1 MEWCPPKL
9 RSNRSDLEAM
19 KPTHLFFYG
28 TLREGVGDWPFL
40 TGLGLGAEATTQGA
54 LYAIRHKGGWRAA
67 LFPTQARF
75 AANVVGT
82 LHEAGE
88 VDLAAIDAFATG
100 AYATGDFVRQLVE
113 VDGWS
118 GAGDMADTYIWS
130 GDLPDRAEPVGHGDF
145 ARWLEET
152 GRRPA

>member
-1 MEWCPPKL
+1 MPKL

-54 LYAIRHKGGWRAA
+54 LYAIPHKGGWRAA

-88 VDLAAIDAFATG
+88 VDLAAIDAFANGAFATG
-100 AYATGDFVRQLVE
+100 AFVRQLVE

-130 GDLPDRAEPVGHGDF
+130 GDLPDGAEPIAHGDF